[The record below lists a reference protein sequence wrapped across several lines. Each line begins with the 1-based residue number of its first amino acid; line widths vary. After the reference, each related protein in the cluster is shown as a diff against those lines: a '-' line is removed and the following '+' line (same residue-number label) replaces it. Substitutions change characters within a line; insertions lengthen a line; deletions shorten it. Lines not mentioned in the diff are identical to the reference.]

1 MNSQPDV
8 KHGASVLILGH
19 KCYRCNHEWRPYELA
34 EVPRV
39 CPKCKNPYWDRPRKT
54 EVDMSDVL
62 PMTETKT
69 IECIEGFEEVCA
81 KCGGD
86 VEWTDCWNCG
96 GNGIDGHEC
105 GEDTCCCLD
114 PEDNVRCNTCEG
126 KGSWATCPGCDK

>member
-1 MNSQPDV
+1 MWGCLNES
-8 KHGASVLILGH
+8 
-19 KCYRCNHEWRPYELA
+19 RRPYLPT
-34 EVPRV
+34 VR
-39 CPKCKNPYWDRPRKT
+39 Y
-54 EVDMSDVL
+54 SDHVQGECDLRATYHYRTDEHTKVHLSEVL

-69 IECIEGFEEVCA
+69 IECVEGFEEVCA